1 MAIIVETEKKNSNIL
16 AFFGWLVV
24 FGIIIAAIYYI
35 FFVAPPSATILPTGT
50 LQSVEALP
58 VATVN
63 PQNLTGSEQFQ
74 ALKQYIG
81 QPTSTGPVSVGRPN
95 PFVAP

>member
-1 MAIIVETEKKNSNIL
+1 MAIIVETEKKNTGIL

-24 FGIIIAAIYYI
+24 LGIIIAAIYYI

-63 PQNLTGSEQFQ
+63 PQNLTGSTQFQ
-74 ALKQYIG
+74 SLKQYIG
-81 QPTSTGPVSVGRPN
+81 EPTSTGPVPVSRPN
-95 PFVAP
+95 PFIAP